1 MPTFS
6 AEYLGRL
13 AGGTG
18 FRPDTLEKVL
28 RLSRVLDQVGRHPFL
43 GERLALKGGTA
54 LNLFFGAQAPRLSV
68 DLDFNYVRP
77 VERDEMLREKGEVER
92 ALGLI
97 AEGDG
102 YRLQGDLREHAGG
115 KMYLSYRNG
124 LGTPDRIEVDV
135 NFLYRVSLQRVV
147 IQEGWTP
154 DPDFPYRAR
163 LVGLEETLAGKLLA
177 LVDRGAP
184 RDLYDTA
191 GLAGGRWPYEVPL
204 LRRLFVVLS
213 AGLDRPVLTYEMP
226 HRASLSQTELEEA
239 LVPMLRGDELPRRDA
254 LTEALAPVMSTLAAL
269 SDPEKEYVERIQWGE
284 FKPELVVGDDPEMLE
299 RVRRHPMLL
308 WKAENGRKRRRPG
321 PEGGGWTVIARPRG
335 R

>member
-1 MPTFS
+1 MPRFS
-6 AEYLGRL
+6 ADYLARL
-13 AGGTG
+13 AGDTG
-18 FRPDTLEKVL
+18 FRSDTLEKVL
-28 RLSRVLDQVGRHPFL
+28 RLGRILDQVGRHPFL

-77 VERDEMLREKGEVER
+77 VERDEMLREKEEIER
-92 ALGLI
+92 GLGLV

-102 YRLQGDLREHAGG
+102 YRLQWSAREHAGR
-115 KMYLSYRNG
+115 KTYLHYRNA

-135 NFLYRVSLQRVV
+135 NYLYRVCLQPV
-147 IQEGWTP
+147 IVQEGWTP
-154 DPDFPYRAR
+154 DRDFPCRAR
-163 LVGLEETLAGKLLA
+163 LVGLDETLAGKLLA

-184 RDLYDTA
+184 RDVYDAA
-191 GLAGGRWPYEVPL
+191 GLAQGRWAHDAGL

-213 AGLDRPVLTYEMP
+213 GGLDRALPTYALP
-226 HRASLSQTELEEA
+226 HRPSLSQAEIDEA
-239 LVPMLRGDELPRRDA
+239 LTPVLRGDEHPSREA
-254 LTEALAPVMSTLAAL
+254 LTETVAPMMTALATL
-269 SDPEKEYVERIQWGE
+269 SDPEKEYAARIQWGE
-284 FKPELVVGDDPEMLE
+284 FQPELVVGDEPELLD

-321 PEGGGWTVIARPRG
+321 RGGGSAVGAGRRG

>member
-1 MPTFS
+1 VPTFS
-6 AEYLGRL
+6 AEYLARL

-115 KMYLSYRNG
+115 KIYLSYRNG

-154 DPDFPYRAR
+154 DPDFPSRAR

-184 RDLYDTA
+184 RDLYDAA
-191 GLAGGRWPYEVPL
+191 GLAGGRWPYEAPL

-213 AGLDRPVLTYEMP
+213 AGLDRPMPTYEIP

-239 LVPMLRGDELPRRDA
+239 LEPMLRGDEHPRRDA
-254 LTEALAPVMSTLAAL
+254 LTEALAPVMSTLATL

-284 FKPELVVGDDPEMLE
+284 FQPELVAGDDPELLE

-321 PEGGGWTVIARPRG
+321 PEGGGWTVIARR
-335 R
+335 RRR

>member
-1 MPTFS
+1 MPRFS
-6 AEYLGRL
+6 ADYLARL
-13 AGGTG
+13 AGDTG
-18 FRPDTLEKVL
+18 FRSDTLEKVL
-28 RLSRVLDQVGRHPFL
+28 RLGRILDQVGRHPFL

-77 VERDEMLREKGEVER
+77 VERDEMLREKEEIER
-92 ALGLI
+92 GLGLV

-102 YRLQGDLREHAGG
+102 YRLQWSAREHAGR
-115 KMYLSYRNG
+115 KTYLHYRNA

-135 NFLYRVSLQRVV
+135 NYLYRVCLQPV
-147 IQEGWTP
+147 IVQEGWTP
-154 DPDFPYRAR
+154 DRDFPCRAR
-163 LVGLEETLAGKLLA
+163 LVGLDETLAGKLLA

-184 RDLYDTA
+184 RDVYDAA
-191 GLAGGRWPYEVPL
+191 GLAQGRWAHDAGL

-213 AGLDRPVLTYEMP
+213 GGLDRALPTYALP
-226 HRASLSQTELEEA
+226 HRPSLSQAEIDEA
-239 LVPMLRGDELPRRDA
+239 LTPVLRGDEHPSREA
-254 LTEALAPVMSTLAAL
+254 LTETVAPMMTALATL
-269 SDPEKEYVERIQWGE
+269 SDPEKEYAARIQWGE
-284 FKPELVVGDDPEMLE
+284 FQPELVVGDEPELLD

-321 PEGGGWTVIARPRG
+321 RGGGWTLIARRRG

>member
-1 MPTFS
+1 MPRFS
-6 AEYLGRL
+6 ADYLARL
-13 AGGTG
+13 AGDTG
-18 FRPDTLEKVL
+18 FRSDTLEKVL
-28 RLSRVLDQVGRHPFL
+28 RLGRILDQVGRHPFL

-77 VERDEMLREKGEVER
+77 VERDEMLREKEEIER
-92 ALGLI
+92 GLGLV

-102 YRLQGDLREHAGG
+102 YRLQWSAREHAGR
-115 KMYLSYRNG
+115 KTYLHYRNA

-135 NFLYRVSLQRVV
+135 NYLYRVSLQPV
-147 IQEGWTP
+147 IVQEGWTP
-154 DPDFPYRAR
+154 DRDFPCRAR
-163 LVGLEETLAGKLLA
+163 LVGLDETLAGKLLA

-184 RDLYDTA
+184 RDVYDAA
-191 GLAGGRWPYEVPL
+191 GLAQGRWAHDAGL

-213 AGLDRPVLTYEMP
+213 GGLDRALPTYALP
-226 HRASLSQTELEEA
+226 HRPSLSQAEIDEA
-239 LVPMLRGDELPRRDA
+239 LTPVLRGDEHPSREA
-254 LTEALAPVMSTLAAL
+254 LTETVAPMMTALATL
-269 SDPEKEYVERIQWGE
+269 SDPEKEYAARIQWGE
-284 FKPELVVGDDPEMLE
+284 FQPELVVGDEPELLD

-321 PEGGGWTVIARPRG
+321 RGGGWTVIARRRG

>member
-6 AEYLGRL
+6 ADYLARL
-13 AGGTG
+13 SGTTG
-18 FRPDTLEKVL
+18 FRSDTLEKVL
-28 RLSRVLDQVGRHPFL
+28 RLGRVLDQVGRHPFL

-54 LNLFFGAQAPRLSV
+54 LNLFFGAEAPRLSV

-77 VERDEMLREKGEVER
+77 VERDEMLREKEEIER
-92 ALGLI
+92 ALGLV

-102 YRLQGDLREHAGG
+102 YRLQWGAREHAGR
-115 KMYLSYRNG
+115 KTYLHYRNA

-135 NFLYRVSLQRVV
+135 NYLHRVSLQPVLV
-147 IQEGWTP
+147 QEGWTP
-154 DPDFPYRAR
+154 DPDFPCRSR

-184 RDLYDTA
+184 RDLYDA
-191 GLAGGRWPYEVPL
+191 VGLTENRWPHDRAR

-213 AGLDRPVLTYEMP
+213 AGLDRPLPTYEMP
-226 HRASLSQTELEEA
+226 HRASLSHAELEEA
-239 LVPMLRGDELPRRDA
+239 LVPVLRGEEHPQRDA
-254 LTEALAPVMSTLAAL
+254 MSAVLAPVMTSLVSL
-269 SDPEKEYVERIQWGE
+269 SDSEKAYIERIQWGE
-284 FKPELVVGDDPEMLE
+284 FQPELVVDDDPELLE

-321 PEGGGWTVIARPRG
+321 PGEGSDVARSRG